1 MIHNTLKVLE
11 EQQEYFFE
19 MLWKKAVLAKQRIK
33 EIEENLKRIYRD
45 NPTLRRDDFP
55 NHVGL
60 IICH

>member
-33 EIEENLKRIYRD
+33 EIEENLKRIYRQS
-45 NPTLRRDDFP
+45 NTQKRRLP
-55 NHVGL
+55 
-60 IICH
+60 